1 MKHLALLLAA
11 AIPTLA
17 WSQVGIGTSTPAA
30 TAALELSA
38 TDKGFLP
45 PRMTAAQRT
54 AIANPATGLMVYQT
68 DGTTGLYVY
77 SGSKWLHQASW
88 YSIGTSSFMPS
99 IPASATTGALLN
111 LGIGSSALN
120 SVSTGDQ
127 NTAVGAQ
134 ALQSLTSTGYN
145 TAIGYNALYSTV
157 SSNSLEAQFN
167 TAIGRQSG
175 MNNIKGSYNTFL
187 GAGSDA
193 SLTNITNAT
202 AIGYG
207 AEVTA
212 NNAIQLG
219 NGNVTQV
226 TTAGSVGIGTTSP
239 NANAALEIVSTTKG
253 LLLPRLTTLQRD
265 AMSSTPAGLVIFN
278 TTDSKVQAYTGTAW
292 LDLH

>member
-1 MKHLALLLAA
+1 
-11 AIPTLA
+11 
-17 WSQVGIGTSTPAA
+17 
-30 TAALELSA
+30 
-38 TDKGFLP
+38 
-45 PRMTAAQRT
+45 
-54 AIANPATGLMVYQT
+54 
-68 DGTTGLYVY
+68 
-77 SGSKWLHQASW
+77 
-88 YSIGTSSFMPS
+88 
-99 IPASATTGALLN
+99 
-111 LGIGSSALN
+111 
-120 SVSTGDQ
+120 
-127 NTAVGAQ
+127 
-134 ALQSLTSTGYN
+134 
-145 TAIGYNALYSTV
+145 
-157 SSNSLEAQFN
+157 
-167 TAIGRQSG
+167 

-193 SLTNITNAT
+193 SLTNLTNAT

-278 TTDSKVQAYTGTAW
+278 TTDGKVQAYTGSAW
-292 LDLH
+292 VDLH

>member
-45 PRMTAAQRT
+45 PRMTEVQRT
-54 AIANPATGLMVYQT
+54 AISSPAAGLMVYQT

-77 SGSKWLHQASW
+77 NGSKWLHQASW

-134 ALQSLTSTGYN
+134 ALKSLTSTGYN
-145 TAIGYNALYSTV
+145 TAVGYNALYSTV
-157 SSNSLEAQFN
+157 SSSSLEAQFN

-193 SLTNITNAT
+193 SLTNLTNAT

-278 TTDSKVQAYTGTAW
+278 TTDGKVQAYTGSAW
-292 LDLH
+292 VDLH